1 MSTKN
6 KTIVRDGSAEFQHMT
21 LGDVRK
27 LLKELEQYGD
37 ETELRI
43 AAIADNPDA
52 WMEGVA
58 PVSMEVEFVE
68 DGDEGP
74 ELWITIEGE

>member
-1 MSTKN
+1 MSNKKN
-6 KTIVRDGSAEFQHMT
+6 IVVDGTAEFQHMT

-58 PVSMEVEFVE
+58 AVSMDVEYVE
-68 DGDEGP
+68 HGDEGP